1 MVGGGSPPPELNTSA
16 APINASQ
23 GLSGA
28 EDDIGDQLDYD
39 GDGRNMAKKSAGA
52 PGQPPNPAISSR
64 WGTAGQ
70 GLVSPDQVPGIMR
83 GENGEEKMPTTRSA
97 GSLQRDGN
105 GNLMNSGNGNDDH
118 MKRPHTA
125 SAAGRGVQTQ
135 EVSVFVSVFLFFFL
149 FLLFFDS
156 ILISFDL
163 ID

>member
-1 MVGGGSPPPELNTSA
+1 MVGGGTPPPELNTSA
-16 APINASQ
+16 APLNASQ

-28 EDDIGDQLDYD
+28 GDDIGDDLEFD
-39 GDGRNMAKKSAGA
+39 GPGGDSRNMTKKSTGTPA
-52 PGQPPNPAISSR
+52 GQPSNPAISSR

-105 GNLMNSGNGNDDH
+105 GNMVNSGNGNDDQ

-125 SAAGRGVQTQ
+125 SAVGRGVQPQ
-135 EVSVFVSVFLFFFL
+135 EVFYF
-149 FLLFFDS
+149 
-156 ILISFDL
+156 I
-163 ID
+163 